1 MKIRV
6 EDLHEIT
13 SEPIKLFYD
22 GIKSHETREKYTRTL
37 RRILCD
43 FLEDVL
49 HGSFEERAAELVN
62 KAKSNPDFTLSVLLA
77 ISRKLKQRTELP
89 ETDPNYLNPES
100 FANYFK
106 PIKKIFDMNGI
117 AVVWKRIYATYPES
131 NNKTNHNY

>member
-6 EDLHEIT
+6 EDLNEVT
-13 SEPIKLFYD
+13 KEPIKLFYD

-77 ISRKLKQRTELP
+77 ISRKLKQRTEW
-89 ETDPNYLNPES
+89 NQN
-100 FANYFK
+100 
-106 PIKKIFDMNGI
+106 
-117 AVVWKRIYATYPES
+117 
-131 NNKTNHNY
+131 